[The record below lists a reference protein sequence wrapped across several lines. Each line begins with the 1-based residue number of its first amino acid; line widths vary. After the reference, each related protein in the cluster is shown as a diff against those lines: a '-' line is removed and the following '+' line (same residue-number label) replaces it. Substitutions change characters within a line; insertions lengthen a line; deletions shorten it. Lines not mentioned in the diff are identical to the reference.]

1 MAPKPKGLKAS
12 KRAAPFDPS
21 TVADESAASTST
33 PAASNPERTYPLDED
48 ALTLADLFELRSSV
62 ADILYP
68 FPNSLSLAHA
78 DPDRFDEA
86 RSLLRGI
93 LHGCAVLEQLVER
106 EEIGDTIRE
115 DDTGPRS
122 KEAVQKRR
130 QEAGED
136 KLEALGLNDD
146 CFEEGM
152 LLYLQGWALQ
162 HLGDIFEKPEEA
174 LRAGAIKSATGSKK
188 RKIDVN
194 EPHSKEAWLE
204 AALERFKLLVE
215 LVQKNYAEDCRGE
228 SLFVDLICA
237 GDVDC
242 KLSLAEAY
250 YEAGKGDEAIKAAP
264 TSDDLDYSIYTS
276 WGIHHGRYEQYPVKN
291 MDSSDSALAQL
302 RAWSKWIAFVEAH
315 PSAEP
320 VKTVAELDKD
330 ISMLKSMDKQFA
342 TALNSDHHDDEKKK
356 AIRLWAFL
364 HDVVVAD
371 ARLAR
376 FILLEDVV
384 ESTYR
389 PDAADEMDEEAEVK
403 PLPLDAKEVVE
414 AKRAGEEALSALRA
428 TITAFSSLPASFAHP
443 SAKDEQYRK
452 LEEAL
457 LVYSALINPDD
468 KAGTENIEK
477 EIAQVRKD
485 GGLEDDEE
493 DAADQAEK

>member
-21 TVADESAASTST
+21 TTVDESAASAST
-33 PAASNPERTYPLDED
+33 TAASNPERTYPLDED

-62 ADILYP
+62 VDILYP

-93 LHGCAVLEQLVER
+93 LHGCAVLEQFVEQRYVGIWR
-106 EEIGDTIRE
+106 EEVE
-115 DDTGPRS
+115 TGPRS

-130 QEAGED
+130 QEAGEE
-136 KLEALGLNDD
+136 KLEALGLDS
-146 CFEEGM
+146 FAEGM

-162 HLGDIFEKPEEA
+162 LLGKIFEKPEEA

-204 AALERFKLLVE
+204 AALERFEVVWALA
-215 LVQKNYAEDCRGE
+215 QDNYSNDVLDEFA
-228 SLFVDLICA
+228 FVALINA
-237 GDVDC
+237 GHVDC

-264 TSDDLDYSIYTS
+264 TSNELEYFVDEG
-276 WGIHHGRYEQYPVKN
+276 WGIGHHEECIDEKMSSG
-291 MDSSDSALAQL
+291 DSVLAQL

-320 VKTVAELDKD
+320 AKTVAELDKD
-330 ISMLKSMDKQFA
+330 ISMLRFMDGHFA
-342 TALNSDHHDDEKKK
+342 TASESSDDDDEKK
-356 AIRLWAFL
+356 AVPLWTFL
-364 HDVVVAD
+364 RDVVVAD

-389 PDAADEMDEEAEVK
+389 PDAGDEEDEEAEVK

-414 AKRAGEEALSALRA
+414 AKQAGEEALSALRA

-443 SAKDEQYRK
+443 SAKDGQYRK

-468 KAGTENIEK
+468 KAGTEKIEK
-477 EIAQVRKD
+477 EIAQVRQD

-493 DAADQAEK
+493 DAADQVEK

>member
-21 TVADESAASTST
+21 TTVDESAASTST

-62 ADILYP
+62 VDILYP

-93 LHGCAVLEQLVER
+93 LHGCAVLEQFVEPRSYHLLR
-106 EEIGDTIRE
+106 EVDE
-115 DDTGPRS
+115 TGPKS
-122 KEAVQKRR
+122 LEAVRKRM
-130 QEAGED
+130 QEAGQE
-136 KLEALGLNDD
+136 KLKALGLNDE
-146 CFEEGM
+146 FTEGM
-152 LLYLQGWALQ
+152 ILYLQGWALQ
-162 HLGDIFEKPEEA
+162 HLGEIFEKPEEA

-194 EPHSKEAWLE
+194 EPHSKEGWLE
-204 AALERFKLLVE
+204 AAFERFDLLFE
-215 LVQKNYAEDCRGE
+215 LALASYSQDLRDECC
-228 SLFVDLICA
+228 FVALINA
-237 GDVDC
+237 GHVDC
-242 KLSLAEAY
+242 KVSLAEAY
-250 YEAGKGDEAIKAAP
+250 YEAGKDDEATKVAP
-264 TSDDLDYSIYTS
+264 KSRCRDLSNFIEVA
-276 WGIHHGRYEQYPVKN
+276 WGIDHHDAYIDEHLNSGDAV
-291 MDSSDSALAQL
+291 LAQL
-302 RAWSKWIAFVEAH
+302 RAWSKYIAFVEAH

-320 VKTVAELDKD
+320 AKAVAELKD
-330 ISMLKSMDKQFA
+330 GIALLKLMDRHFS
-342 TALNSDHHDDEKKK
+342 TASERSNDDEKK
-356 AIRLWAFL
+356 ALPLWTFL
-364 HDVVVAD
+364 RDVVATD

-389 PDAADEMDEEAEVK
+389 PDAGEEDDEEDEEAEVK

-414 AKRAGEEALSALRA
+414 AKQAGEEALSALRA

-443 SAKDEQYRK
+443 SAKDGQYRK

-457 LVYSALINPDD
+457 LVYSALINPDE
-468 KAGTENIEK
+468 KAATEKIEK

-485 GGLEDDEE
+485 GGFEEDEE
-493 DAADQAEK
+493 GAADRAEK

>member
-33 PAASNPERTYPLDED
+33 TAASNPERTYPLDED

-93 LHGCAVLEQLVER
+93 LHGCAVLEQLVEC

-130 QEAGED
+130 QEAGEE

-204 AALERFKLLVE
+204 AALERFKLLIE

-237 GDVDC
+237 GHVDC

-264 TSDDLDYSIYTS
+264 TSDDLDYSSTR
-276 WGIHHGRYEQYPVKN
+276 HGG
-291 MDSSDSALAQL
+291 
-302 RAWSKWIAFVEAH
+302 FTTTT
-315 PSAEP
+315 EP

-330 ISMLKSMDKQFA
+330 IRLLKSMDKAFA

-356 AIRLWAFL
+356 AFRLWAFL

-457 LVYSALINPDD
+457 LTYSALINPDD